1 MIGIALFVAA
11 FVLLMLGYP
20 VAFTFAAVAMGFAA
34 VTGQLEL
41 FAMMPERIYAIMTN
55 VPLMAVPLFVF
66 MGMILQ
72 RSGLAET
79 LLETIGML
87 FGRLRGGIAIGTVIV
102 GAILAASTGIV
113 GATVVAMSLIALP
126 VMLKY
131 GYNRR
136 FAAGIICAAGTLG
149 QIIPPSVVL
158 IVLGE
163 VLQVSVGELFRAALL
178 PGLALA
184 LLYIV
189 WTVILGFIKPSWL
202 PPLPVEQTPAWRE
215 VIRAIA
221 PPLLL
226 IVLVLG
232 SIFTGVAT
240 PTESAS
246 VGALGSVGLAFL
258 YRRFSWKLLWE
269 AARETTRISAMVFA
283 ILIGA
288 TAFSMVFSYT
298 GGEQAVHDFL
308 HSLPGGTLGMLTFTM
323 GLIFLLGLFLDFI
336 EISYIVVPVVTP
348 PLLQAGFDPTWLGVL
363 IGINLQTSFLT
374 PPFGF
379 SLFYLKGTT
388 QQLDTLDI
396 YRGVVPFIALQLL
409 CVIALVAMPE
419 LFGLQRMVK

>member
-1 MIGIALFVAA
+1 MTGIALFAVA
-11 FVLLMLGYP
+11 FLLLMLGYP
-20 VAFTFAAVAMGFAA
+20 VAFTFAAVAVGFAA
-34 VTGQLEL
+34 GTGQLEL
-41 FAMMPERIYAIMTN
+41 FAMMPERIYALMTN
-55 VPLMAVPLFVF
+55 VTLMAVPLFIL

-79 LLETIGML
+79 LLETTGIL
-87 FGRLRGGIAIGTVIV
+87 FGRARGGIAIGTVVV

-126 VMLKY
+126 VMLKH

-136 FAAGIICAAGTLG
+136 FAAGLICAAGTLG
-149 QIIPPSVVL
+149 QIVPPSVVL

-163 VLQVSVGELFRAALL
+163 VLQVSVGELFRAAFL
-178 PGLALA
+178 PGLTLA
-184 LLYIV
+184 GLYIL
-189 WTVILGFIKPSWL
+189 WTVVLGIAKPRWL
-202 PPLPVEQTPAWRE
+202 PPLPVEERPRWGQ
-215 VIRAIA
+215 VLRALL

-232 SIFTGVAT
+232 SIFAGIAT

-246 VGALGSVGLAFL
+246 VGVVGSIALALL

-269 AARETTRISAMVFA
+269 AARETTRVSAMVFT

-298 GGEQAVHDFL
+298 GGEASVHDFL
-308 HSLPGGTLGMLTFTM
+308 HSLPGGAMSILVFTM
-323 GLIFLLGLFLDFI
+323 LLIFLLGFFLDFV
-336 EISYIVVPVVTP
+336 EISYIVVPVVAP
-348 PLLQAGFDPTWLGVL
+348 ALLRAGFDPIWLGVL
-363 IGINLQTSFLT
+363 IAMNLQTSFLT

-396 YRGVVPFIALQLL
+396 YRGVIPFIGIQL
-409 CVIALVAMPE
+409 VALVLVLFFPE
-419 LFGLQRMVK
+419 LFGLQRMAR